1 MSRDARR
8 SETATRATIAVY
20 EQRASEWHDVRAAS
34 DHRASRSFGRAATA
48 VARTAGLTGPV
59 LDAGCGPGRQS
70 GDLGRPVVALDAAR
84 AMLDLVPEH
93 AARALRVQG
102 DLTALPFRRHG
113 LRAAWASKSYV
124 HLPRT
129 QVPLALHDLHRS
141 LAVGSPV
148 ELVLFEG
155 DLEHGTF
162 DHDDF
167 PGRSFSCWP
176 ADLLRAVVTGAG
188 FTVERQV
195 LEHTVEGY
203 GHHVI
208 RATRARTLADTVGA
222 GMQLLL
228 CGLNPSVYSADVG
241 AGFARP
247 GNRFWPA
254 ALQAG
259 IVSIPRDPLDALL
272 RHGVGMTDVV
282 KRATARADE
291 LHADEY
297 RDGLARLEQLAAWLQ
312 PAAVCFI
319 GLAGWRVAVDRKAT
333 SGWQAHRLGGR
344 PTYVMPNT
352 SGLNASSSL
361 ADLAAHLAT
370 AASPPPA

>member
-1 MSRDARR
+1 MTGRNHGASA
-8 SETATRATIAVY
+8 ATRATVAIY
-20 EQRASEWHDVRAAS
+20 EQRAGDWDEARATVDHKAS
-34 DHRASRSFGRAATA
+34 KSFGRRATA
-48 VARTAGLTGPV
+48 AARSGGLCGPV

-84 AMLDLVPEH
+84 SMLDLVAQH
-93 AARALRVQG
+93 APRALRVQA
-102 DLTALPFRRHG
+102 DLTALPFRRHA

-124 HLPRT
+124 HLPAT
-129 QVPLALHDLHRS
+129 EVPLALHDLHRA
-141 LAVGSPV
+141 LAVDSPI

-155 DLEHGTF
+155 ELEHGTF
-162 DHDDF
+162 AHDDF

-188 FTVERQV
+188 FTVERQD
-195 LEHTVEGY
+195 LQHTAEGF
-203 GHHVI
+203 GHHVV
-208 RATRARTLADTVGA
+208 RGTRARTLADTVGPA
-222 GMQLLL
+222 MRLLL
-228 CGLNPSVYSADVG
+228 VGLNPSVYSADVG

-254 ALQAG
+254 ALRAG
-259 IVSIPRDPLDALL
+259 IVTRARDPLDALVS
-272 RHGVGMTDVV
+272 HGIGMTDVV

-291 LHADEY
+291 LRPDEY
-297 RDGLARLEQLAAWLQ
+297 RDGVERLERLVAWLQ

-333 SGWQAHRLGGR
+333 SGWQAHRVGGR

-361 ADLAAHLAT
+361 ADLATHLET
-370 AASPPPA
+370 AAGPPPS